1 MASTAK
7 EKLEGLFKV
16 GVGGRSLKGSEYV
29 ADVEKML
36 VTNVSE
42 AMTRLGY
49 KIIDNITKYAP
60 VDQGILNNPRT
71 FEVLKIQETKI
82 GYRLEIKV
90 NADYVDYVD
99 KGVKPVKGNPKGRK
113 FYKNADGIYYKFKN
127 YGMPAEALKSLE
139 GWAKR
144 KNIEIEATNLRIKYG
159 DDTVKQS
166 TYLPEI
172 SSTAKQLAFFIKKNG
187 IEGRNFIARSIKEAE
202 PKFKRDLQSIGTDTL
217 ILRIA
222 K

>member
-1 MASTAK
+1 
-7 EKLEGLFKV
+7 
-16 GVGGRSLKGSEYV
+16 
-29 ADVEKML
+29 
-36 VTNVSE
+36 
-42 AMTRLGY
+42 
-49 KIIDNITKYAP
+49 
-60 VDQGILNNPRT
+60 
-71 FEVLKIQETKI
+71 
-82 GYRLEIKV
+82 
-90 NADYVDYVD
+90 
-99 KGVKPVKGNPKGRK
+99 
-113 FYKNADGIYYKFKN
+113 
-127 YGMPAEALKSLE
+127 MPAEALKSLE

-159 DDTVKQS
+159 DDTVKQT

-187 IEGRNFIARSIKEAE
+187 IEGRNFRARSIKEAE